1 MQSSEVAYGETPAY
15 TGETP
20 TKTATSQY
28 TYTFIGW
35 DKEIV
40 AVTGEATYTAT
51 YSSSLNTYTVSWI
64 DEDGTVLETDENV
77 SYGTMPTYDGDTPE
91 KESTSEFNYTFAGWT
106 PNVSEVTGDISYR
119 ATYSNGTNSYTV
131 TWLNGDGNV
140 IKQETVAYGIKP
152 VYHGEAPT
160 KSEPSDHHCYYLF
173 NGTWKNL
180 SEDTFITEDM
190 IFTAQFD
197 EVARYKVTITDYT
210 KNKVIYTNLQSG
222 NYYLGEVKFTVKAS
236 QALALGIDN
245 GEGTYTRMYCTPL
258 NDGTYQYTLN
268 VVDSDITLAVGFKG
282 DFDLNGKV
290 NSLDSTK
297 VSRYKVGNFEIDNS
311 ASLFIGDI
319 DANKKINSLDSTKIS
334 RYKVGTFVVEWDIK
348 K

>member
-1 MQSSEVAYGETPAY
+1 
-15 TGETP
+15 
-20 TKTATSQY
+20 
-28 TYTFIGW
+28 
-35 DKEIV
+35 
-40 AVTGEATYTAT
+40 
-51 YSSSLNTYTVSWI
+51 
-64 DEDGTVLETDENV
+64 
-77 SYGTMPTYDGDTPE
+77 MPTYDGDTPE

-236 QALALGIDN
+236 QVLALGIDN
-245 GEGTYTRMYCTPL
+245 GDGTYTRMYCTSL
-258 NDGTYQYTLN
+258 DDGTYQYTLN

-311 ASLFIGDI
+311 ASL
-319 DANKKINSLDSTKIS
+319 
-334 RYKVGTFVVEWDIK
+334 
-348 K
+348 